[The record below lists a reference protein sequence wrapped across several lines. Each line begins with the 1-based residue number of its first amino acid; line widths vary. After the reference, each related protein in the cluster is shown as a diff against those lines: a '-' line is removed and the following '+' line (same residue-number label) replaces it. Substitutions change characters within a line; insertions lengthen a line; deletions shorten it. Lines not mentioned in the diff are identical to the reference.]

1 MHENTL
7 QSPDN
12 EANEALGPLGLLKR
26 PAIRQACKLVLDTG
40 VAALSWVVA
49 TSLVRQ
55 ELPTLYGVASWVAF
69 AMAVNL
75 AFRYTSQHFRLLGIE
90 EAESFIFGTI
100 VMVSILLLAS
110 VFQDRLG
117 LDLDSRNLLLVAGL
131 ITCPMWLALRLVF
144 VAGYHRLSQRRF
156 ATRDRLNPVGNH
168 GQSVHRTL
176 IVGAGRAGA
185 LLCQELRANPQLQC
199 EVVGFVDDA
208 LEKQGV
214 RIHGI
219 PVLGHSH
226 LLPIFIKEC
235 QATQVILAMPR
246 VPGAKLKQL
255 SELLQIQGVRVK
267 TVPGISN
274 LIGDRPWKPELRDIA
289 IEDLLRR
296 EPVTLD
302 LTAISQEVEGS
313 VVLITGAGGSIGSEL
328 ARQVAPFRPG
338 RLVLLGRGENSL
350 WEVER
355 DLRRQFP
362 GMNLA
367 VELCDIRN
375 SLRLQRAFESCNPA
389 IVFHAAAH
397 KHVPFLERNPEEA
410 IENNI
415 FGTLNVLKAALA
427 GNVRIFVNIST
438 DKAVNPTNVLGV
450 SKRIAESLVMQAAD
464 EAPADRRFVS
474 VRFGNVLGSRGSVI
488 PLFRDQIRTGGP
500 LTVTHPDMTR
510 YFMTIPEASQL
521 VLQAGVLGETGKVFV
536 LNMGEPVRIV
546 DMAMDMARLS
556 GLNPGIDIDIQ
567 FTGMRPGEKLYEE
580 LFMDSEH
587 GNGDPQAKVFE
598 AMQPPPDPWLLDVSL
613 HKLREAIHLP
623 EGQRQ
628 REMLRCFKQLVPS
641 YQPSSQGLGRYAEAA
656 SGPSPPV
663 LEEVPLFN

>member
-1 MHENTL
+1 MHENT
-7 QSPDN
+7 QSSPDI
-12 EANEALGPLGLLKR
+12 EPLGSSELLKR
-26 PAIRQACKLVLDTG
+26 PAIRQACKLILDAG
-40 VAALSWVVA
+40 VAALAWVVA
-49 TSLVRQ
+49 ASLVRQ
-55 ELPTLYGVASWVAF
+55 DLPTLYGTFSWMAF
-69 AMAVNL
+69 AMVVNL
-75 AFRYTSQHFRLLGIE
+75 AFRYTGQHFRLLAIE
-90 EAESFIFGTI
+90 EAESFIFGTV
-100 VMVSILLLAS
+100 VMVAGLTLAS
-110 VFQDRLG
+110 AFGGRLG
-117 LDLDSRNLLLVAGL
+117 LDLESHNLLLVAGL
-131 ITCPMWLALRLVF
+131 ITCPLWLTLRLVF
-144 VAGYHRLSQRRF
+144 VAYYQRLSRRRY
-156 ATRDRLNPVGNH
+156 ALDQAAGTVDPGRMV
-168 GQSVHRTL
+168 QRTL

-185 LLCQELRANPQLQC
+185 ALCQELRANPQLLC

-226 LLPIFIKEC
+226 LLPVFLKER

-246 VPGAKLKQL
+246 APGTKLKEL
-255 SELLQIQGVRVK
+255 SDLLQTEGVRVK
-267 TVPGISN
+267 TVPGIFN

-296 EPVTLD
+296 EPVSLD
-302 LTAISQEVEGS
+302 LGAISQEVEGS

-328 ARQVAPFRPG
+328 ARQVAPFRPA

-355 DLRRQFP
+355 ELHQRFP
-362 GMNLA
+362 GLNLA

-375 SLRLQRAFESCNPA
+375 TLRLQRAFEACGPQ

-415 FGTLNVLKAALA
+415 FGTLNVLRAALA
-427 GNVRIFVNIST
+427 ADTRIFVNIST

-450 SKRIAESLVMQAAD
+450 SKRIAESLVLQAAD
-464 EAPADRRFVS
+464 EAPAGRRFVS

-488 PLFRDQIRTGGP
+488 PLFRDQIKTGGP
-500 LTVTHPDMTR
+500 ITVTHPDMTR

-521 VLQAGVLGETGKVFV
+521 VLQAGVLGQTGKTFV
-536 LNMGEPVRIV
+536 LNMGEPVKIV

-556 GLNPGIDIDIQ
+556 GLSPGIDIDIR
-567 FTGMRPGEKLYEE
+567 FTGVRPGEKLYEE
-580 LFMDSEH
+580 LFMEGEQGASDAH
-587 GNGDPQAKVFE
+587 AKVFE
-598 AMQPPPDPWLLDVSL
+598 AVQCPHDPTLLDLSL
-613 HKLREAIHLP
+613 RRLREAIHLP

-628 REMLRCFKQLVPS
+628 QEMLRCFKGLVPS
-641 YQPSSQGLGRYAEAA
+641 YQPSSLGLGRYAVGD
-656 SGPSPPV
+656 SGASPPV
-663 LEEVPLFN
+663 SVEVPLFN